1 MKTSKILAAVATATV
16 AASCVAVSASA
27 YTAYLGFQT
36 APYSFRNAWDD
47 GSYGLA
53 SGYYDSAIV
62 WGSGDAPEETYP
74 DYADNFDWDI
84 NGYALP
90 VSYTDAAITA
100 DGTYTVSVEGMDW
113 ALDGASSFNLLFIS
127 TDIPNDGSVTIK
139 DVKIIV
145 DGTVT
150 KTIETPVLEDKTYVQ
165 ANLCNIWNPEV
176 GGYDGAYPTE
186 SLAFE
191 FTVEGLGAAG
201 GDADTTAPADPD
213 KGSPDTGVAGVAAV
227 AGAAIVA
234 GGAMMLAK
242 KRK

>member
-47 GSYGLA
+47 GTYGLA
-53 SGYYDSAIV
+53 SGYHDSAIV

-84 NGYALP
+84 NGYVIP
-90 VSYTDAAITA
+90 VNYTNATFTA

-113 ALDGASSFNLLFIS
+113 ALDGASSFNLLFVS

-150 KTIETPVLEDKTYVQ
+150 KTVEAPIVEEGKEYMLV
-165 ANLCNIWNPEV
+165 NLCNIWNTDV

-201 GDADTTAPADPD
+201 GDTTAPADPE

>member
-27 YTAYLGFQT
+27 YTGYIGFQT

-47 GSYGLA
+47 GTYGKA
-53 SGYYDSAIV
+53 SDYFNKVII
-62 WGSGDAPEETYP
+62 WGGNSEETWP
-74 DYADNFDWDI
+74 DLAEEHYDWDI
-84 NGYALP
+84 NGYVFDAE
-90 VSYTDAAITA
+90 YTDTTISG
-100 DGTYTVSVEGMDW
+100 DGTYTVSAKGIDW
-113 ALDGASSFNLLFIS
+113 ALDGADSFNLLFVS

-150 KTIETPVLEDKTYVQ
+150 KTVEAPIVEEGKEYMLV
-165 ANLCNIWNPEV
+165 NLCNIWNTDV

-201 GDADTTAPADPD
+201 GDTTAPADPE